1 MKEPLELKDVI
12 LMQHS
17 TIVGF
22 LSSHKYNH
30 IDSCFNKK
38 PHDHELIDKQQVS
51 LATSDNERYAISN
64 LNCY

>member
-51 LATSDNERYAISN
+51 IGHIRQ
-64 LNCY
+64 